1 MKQLLINGCYDQQT
15 FQTLTDLGITRFAF
29 DLRARSPNLVTFA
42 QLQEFAKILSGQ
54 EVVLI
59 FENDRQTTIASS
71 LDLLKGSVKCLLEFR
86 DYREADYYR
95 MVSHPFL
102 WMFNPEGDWK
112 NILKVP
118 ALKGILLPIVFKEQ
132 YSSLPD
138 LWQGIEQRGL
148 DVYLHAENFEIASA
162 FVSQSE
168 LNLSVDMTD
177 EVETNYRQVD
187 QERLKHLKIWRKL
200 NENIAI

>member
-29 DLRARSPNLVTFA
+29 DLRARSPNLVTFT
-42 QLQEFAKILSGQ
+42 QLQEFTKILSGK

-59 FENDRQTTIASS
+59 FENDRQSTIASF
-71 LDLLKGSVKCLLEFR
+71 LDLLKDSVKCLLEFR

-95 MVSHPFL
+95 MANHPFL

-112 NILKVP
+112 NILNV
-118 ALKGILLPIVFKEQ
+118 ASLKGILLPLSLKEQ
-132 YSSLPD
+132 YSRLPD
-138 LWQGIEQRGL
+138 LWKGIEERGL
-148 DVYLHAENFEIASA
+148 DVYLHAGTFEIASA
-162 FVSQSE
+162 FVSEPE
-168 LNLSVDMTD
+168 LKLSIDMTE
-177 EVETNYRQVD
+177 EVESKYRQVD
-187 QERLKHLKIWRKL
+187 QELLKHLNFWRKL